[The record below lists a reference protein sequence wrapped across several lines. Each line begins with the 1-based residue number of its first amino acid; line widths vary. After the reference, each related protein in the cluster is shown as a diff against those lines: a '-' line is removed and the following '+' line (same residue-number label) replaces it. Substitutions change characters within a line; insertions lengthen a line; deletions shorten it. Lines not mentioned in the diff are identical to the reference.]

1 MKVIAATLLLFF
13 IDHSSTL
20 AQGQGGMME
29 SGGGGLGG
37 FGQTKTKFVILL
49 GPDLKPG
56 EVPFLDAY
64 DMARGHD
71 PNVIS
76 LFIPVESIS
85 VDQKTPLPTQ
95 PGISVHVEY
104 SNPLPGAD
112 GPTIIELE
120 SKVRSE
126 AIRYGITTVETKLV
140 EAGVKVR
147 MFLRVGLPNGDL
159 FGINIQKFA
168 AAAETLDPDNPT
180 IEVFDERPIH
190 AKNGLTMGMGM
201 AGYGGMSGGYGGMSA
216 GMGMGSEMGGDGGE
230 MGGMGLPEG
239 IGSDASSPTMK
250 SPAWASPSGSISDS
264 DTYLS
269 WSPGTVAARST
280 QTGDS
285 WIEVKL
291 SGDKMTA
298 PTIGEKVCAFWSDNK
313 AYAFSAVVGRWDVL
327 PLNSPPDKPPTI
339 VLDAQSAQIKTD
351 DDIHIFTAASGRWSS
366 RSKASVGEANGS
378 SLRAADQVLS
388 LSFNNQPASSSN
400 QLIPTGLSLDHAL
413 NEAVVE
419 KLVLQ
424 FKAATE
430 EEVKTTLKGQLLV
443 EIADSFELRQSMQSS
458 EANLLAKKLALIE
471 EQIKLRER
479 NRETI
484 IQQRLKKMTGETP

>member
-37 FGQTKTKFVILL
+37 GQTKTKFVILL

-126 AIRYGITTVETKLV
+126 AIRYGITAVETKLV
-140 EAGVKVR
+140 EAGDKVR
-147 MFLRVGLPNGDL
+147 IFLRVGLPNGDL

-168 AAAETLDPDNPT
+168 TLAETLDPDNPT

-190 AKNGLTMGMGM
+190 AKNGLAMGMGM
-201 AGYGGMSGGYGGMSA
+201 AGYGGMSGMTMS
-216 GMGMGSEMGGDGGE
+216 SEMGGYSNG
-230 MGGMGLPEG
+230 MGGMGFPGGMDQIESNAPELPTS
-239 IGSDASSPTMK
+239 IGQMGPDDMSSVDLTTLN
-250 SPAWASPSGSISDS
+250 ANVER
-264 DTYLS
+264 L
-269 WSPGTVAARST
+269 AAQFNAAT
-280 QTGDS
+280 D
-285 WIEVKL
+285 EV
-291 SGDKMTA
+291 
-298 PTIGEKVCAFWSDNK
+298 
-313 AYAFSAVVGRWDVL
+313 
-327 PLNSPPDKPPTI
+327 
-339 VLDAQSAQIKTD
+339 
-351 DDIHIFTAASGRWSS
+351 
-366 RSKASVGEANGS
+366 
-378 SLRAADQVLS
+378 
-388 LSFNNQPASSSN
+388 
-400 QLIPTGLSLDHAL
+400 
-413 NEAVVE
+413 
-419 KLVLQ
+419 
-424 FKAATE
+424 FKAA
-430 EEVKTTLKGQLLV
+430 LKDQLLKT
-443 EIADSFELRQSMQSS
+443 IADSFELRQSMQSS
-458 EANLLAKKLALIE
+458 EAKLLAKKLALIE

-484 IQQRLKKMTGETP
+484 IQQRLKKMIGGTP